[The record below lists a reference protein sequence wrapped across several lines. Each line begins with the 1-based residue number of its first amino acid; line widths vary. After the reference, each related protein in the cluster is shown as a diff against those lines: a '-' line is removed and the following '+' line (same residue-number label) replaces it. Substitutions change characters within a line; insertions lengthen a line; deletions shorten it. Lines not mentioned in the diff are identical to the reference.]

1 MKKIVLVVVILS
13 FLVIPGFAL
22 AHPGKLDVRG
32 GHICKTNCE
41 KWGYKT
47 GEWHQHEKATS
58 AKNAKVQAKVKAK
71 TVAKVSVK
79 KVAKIK
85 VVKQDVK
92 TLASIDSSII
102 TRVIDGDT
110 VEVGGLGKIR
120 LIGIDT
126 PETVDP
132 RKPVQCFGREASDK
146 AKQMLTGKK
155 VRLESDPT
163 QGDRDKYGRSLR
175 YIYLEDG
182 TFFNKWMI
190 ENGFAHEYTYN
201 IPYKY
206 MDEFKAAERAAQ
218 DAGRGLWSENA
229 C

>member
-1 MKKIVLVVVILS
+1 MKRFLLVVLILS
-13 FLVIPGFAL
+13 FLFIPGFAL
-22 AHPGKLDVRG
+22 AHPGKLDARG
-32 GHICKTNCE
+32 GHVCKTNCE

-47 GEWHQHEKATS
+47 GEWHQHEKAT
-58 AKNAKVQAKVKAK
+58 AVKNVKVQAKVKAK

-79 KVAKIK
+79 KVAK
-85 VVKQDVK
+85 QDVN
-92 TLASIDSSII
+92 TQVSIDSSIV
-102 TRVIDGDT
+102 TRVVDGDT

-206 MDEFKAAERAAQ
+206 MGEFKAAERAAREG
-218 DAGRGLWSENA
+218 GRGLWSKNA